1 MLCEDEEAE
10 AQILQWKQVLIES
23 VEIVVK
29 IVLCESMMKYLLS
42 LVILYFVMMMMMIC
56 VKESML

>member
-1 MLCEDEEAE
+1 MLCEEEEAE

-29 IVLCESMMKYLLS
+29 IVLCESMMKYL
-42 LVILYFVMMMMMIC
+42 
-56 VKESML
+56 